1 MRERLRVEASALGR
15 ARPFA
20 TNELVVYPTAR
31 PHERITIPMLGIEF
45 LSGLEAAV
53 AGIRT
58 WDDPRIGPRI
68 GPTTAGPRATLDP
81 GGER

>member
-1 MRERLRVEASALGR
+1 MRERLRVEAAGLGH

-20 TNELVVYPTAR
+20 PNELVVYPTAR
-31 PHERITIPMLGIEF
+31 PHERLTIPMLGIEL

-68 GPTTAGPRATLDP
+68 GPNTAGPRVTLDA
-81 GGER
+81 GGEG